1 MQREISEAKAKVVMS
16 RWFYGF
22 VVFDSSM
29 NMDKSDGELLSVFD
43 ADCDFL
49 LSWLLQIWK
58 FCKDV
63 YQMIEYD
70 NCTSLVLW

>member
-29 NMDKSDGELLSVFD
+29 NMNKSDGEFLSFSD
-43 ADCDFL
+43 AVCD
-49 LSWLLQIWK
+49 
-58 FCKDV
+58 
-63 YQMIEYD
+63 EG
-70 NCTSLVLW
+70 

>member
-29 NMDKSDGELLSVFD
+29 NMNKSDGEFLSVPD
-43 ADCDFL
+43 AVCD
-49 LSWLLQIWK
+49 
-58 FCKDV
+58 
-63 YQMIEYD
+63 EG
-70 NCTSLVLW
+70 